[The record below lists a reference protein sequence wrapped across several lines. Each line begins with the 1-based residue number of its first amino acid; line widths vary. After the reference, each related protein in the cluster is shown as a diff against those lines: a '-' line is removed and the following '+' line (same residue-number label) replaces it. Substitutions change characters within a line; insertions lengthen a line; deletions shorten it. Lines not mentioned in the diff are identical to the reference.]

1 MGNIP
6 TLDFLNDL
14 FQDDK
19 INSAQYEA
27 LIRFMSNPEDLAGND
42 EVLEEIRAQLY
53 AAETVEDVDRL
64 NRIVNLNAEVLG
76 EV

>member
-1 MGNIP
+1 MLGNIP

-27 LIRFMSNPEDLAGND
+27 LIRFMSNPEDLVGSDDVMN
-42 EVLEEIRAQLY
+42 EIRAQLF
-53 AAETVEDVDRL
+53 AAETVEDV
-64 NRIVNLNAEVLG
+64 IS
-76 EV
+76 